1 MELWY
6 RQPARVWEEALPCGN
21 GRLGCMVFGHPA
33 EERVQL
39 NEESV
44 WSGPPMDRLNPDSKA
59 ALPEVRRLLREG
71 QVQAAE
77 QLALEALSGTP
88 ENARAYQTLGDCFL
102 EFAGVDADK
111 VENYRR
117 ALDLDRGVQTV
128 SFVSGGTSYVRTVF
142 CSAPDNV
149 IVMQLRARGTGRLN
163 FRCRLT
169 RPAGLDKVGRTAD
182 TIWMEGSTGNGAVTY
197 CAMLTAAECDGRV
210 GVSGEFLT
218 VQDARTVVLYLTAAT
233 GFRTADPRAACAET
247 LAGVR
252 DKGAAAVEADHIAEY
267 RRLYDTMHLTLGDG
281 SRDALPTDER
291 LAACADGAVDP
302 GLEALYFAYG
312 RYLLLSSSRPGSLPA
327 NLQGI
332 WNEELAPPWG
342 ARFTININIEMNY
355 WPAGPCNLGPCEQ
368 PLFDLLARLDADDT
382 GRRMARE
389 MYGCRGFVAHHN
401 TDLYAD
407 AAPQD
412 QYIPASY
419 WVMGAAWACTHIW
432 RHYAYTHDRAMLE
445 RYYFILED
453 SARFFADFLETDEDG
468 YAVTN
473 PSVSPENTYI
483 LPDGTHGCMCIGPT
497 MDNQILRDLFDGF
510 LKASR
515 VLGRD
520 NDLTRQ
526 AAALRARLRPTQIGP
541 DGRLL
546 EWRRPYGEAEPGHR
560 HISHLYGLYP
570 GQEITPDTPETFAA
584 ARKTLETRL
593 SYGGGHTGWS
603 RAWIIGLWA
612 RLREGEKAHENLQV
626 LLKNSTFPNLM
637 DSHPRRDGAT
647 FQIDGNFGATAAMAE
662 MLVYS
667 DEEKAVLLPALPAAW
682 ADGHVGGLR
691 LRGNAGLA
699 MTWQGN
705 RLCRAVLTAD
715 SPLHLTLCYGD
726 KTRTLDLQAGQTLHL
741 NGDLEPVS

>member
-21 GRLGCMVFGHPA
+21 GRLGCMVFGHPT

-59 ALPEVRRLLREG
+59 ALPQVRRLLREG
-71 QVQAAE
+71 HVHQAE
-77 QLALEALSGTP
+77 QLALQALSGTP
-88 ENARAYQTLGDCFL
+88 ENARAYQTLGDWFL
-102 EFAGVDADK
+102 DFADLEEP
-111 VENYRR
+111 VEQYRR

-128 SFVSGGTSYVRTVF
+128 SFVSGGTAYTREIF

-149 IVMQLRARGTGRLN
+149 IALRLKAEGEGRLH

-169 RPAGLDKVGRTAD
+169 RPAGLDKVGRDKAA
-182 TIWMEGSTGNGAVTY
+182 IWMEGSTGNGAVTY

-210 GVSGEFLT
+210 GVTGEFLT
-218 VQDARTVVLYLTAAT
+218 VEDAATAVLYLTAAT
-233 GFRTADPRAACAET
+233 GFRTPDPRAACAGT

-252 DKGAAAVEADHIAEY
+252 EKGFGKVEADHIADY
-267 RRLYDTMHLTLGDG
+267 RKFYDTMHLYLGDG
-281 SRDALPTDER
+281 SRDAIPTDER
-291 LAACADGAVDP
+291 RQACADGACDP

-312 RYLLLSSSRPGSLPA
+312 RYLLLCSSRPGSLPA

-332 WNEELAPPWG
+332 WNEELTPPWG

-355 WPAGPCNLGPCEQ
+355 WPAGPCGLGPCEQ

-432 RHYAYTHDRAMLE
+432 RHYAYTRDRAMLE
-445 RYYFILED
+445 RYYFILKD
-453 SARFFADFLETDEDG
+453 SARFFADFLETDEEG

-483 LPDGTHGCMCIGPT
+483 LPDGIHGCMCIGPT

-515 VLGRD
+515 TLGRD

-526 AAALRARLRPTQIGP
+526 IAGLRDRLRPTQIGP

-546 EWRRPYGEAEPGHR
+546 EWRRPWDEAEPGHR

-570 GQEITPDTPETFAA
+570 GQEITPDTPDTFAA

-612 RLREGEKAHENLQV
+612 RLRDGEKAHENLQV

-647 FQIDGNFGATAAMAE
+647 FQIDGNFGTTAAMAE

-667 DEEKAVLLPALPAAW
+667 AEDKAVLLPALPAAW
-682 ADGHVGGLR
+682 ADGRVDGLR
-691 LRGNAGLA
+691 LRGNAGLS
-699 MTWQGN
+699 MTWQDGT
-705 RLCRAVLTAD
+705 LQQAVLTAD
-715 SPLHLTLCYGD
+715 SPLHLTLCCRD
-726 KTRTLDLQAGQTLHL
+726 KTRTVELAAGQTLRL
-741 NGDLEPVS
+741 NGELETL

>member
-21 GRLGCMVFGHPA
+21 GRLGCMVFGHPT

-39 NEESV
+39 NEESL

-59 ALPEVRRLLREG
+59 ALPRVRRLLREG
-71 QVQAAE
+71 RVQEAE
-77 QLALEALSGTP
+77 QLGLQALSGTP
-88 ENARAYQTLGDCFL
+88 ENARAYQTLGDWFL
-102 EFAGVDADK
+102 DFADLAAP
-111 VENYRR
+111 VEQYRR
-117 ALDLDRGVQTV
+117 ALDLDKGVQRV
-128 SFVSGGTSYVRTVF
+128 SFVSGGTTYTREIF

-149 IVMQLRARGTGRLN
+149 IALRLDARGPGRLH

-169 RPAGLDKVGRTAD
+169 RPAGLDRVGRDQAA
-182 TIWMEGSTGNGAVTY
+182 IWMEGSTGNSAVTY
-197 CAMLTAAECDGRV
+197 CAMLTAADCDGQV
-210 GVSGEFLT
+210 GVTGEFLT
-218 VQDARTVVLYLTAAT
+218 VEGATRAVLYLTAAT
-233 GFRTADPRAACAET
+233 GFRTPDPRAACAAT
-247 LAGVR
+247 LARVR
-252 DKGAAAVEADHIAEY
+252 DKGFAAVEADHLADY
-267 RRLYDTMHLTLGDG
+267 RNLYHTMHLYLGDG
-281 SRDALPTDER
+281 SRDSLPTDER
-291 LAACADGAVDP
+291 LRTCADGACDP
-302 GLEALYFAYG
+302 GLEGLYFAYG
-312 RYLLLSSSRPGSLPA
+312 RYLLLCSSRPGSLPA

-355 WPAGPCNLGPCEQ
+355 WPAGPCNLDACEQ

-432 RHYAYTHDRAMLE
+432 RHYAYTRDRAMLE

-453 SARFFADFLETDEDG
+453 SVRFFGDFLETDEEG

-520 NDLTRQ
+520 NDLTREI
-526 AAALRARLRPTQIGP
+526 AALRARLRPTRIGP

-546 EWRRPYGEAEPGHR
+546 EWRHPYGEAEPGHR

-570 GQEITPDTPETFAA
+570 GQEITPDTPQTFAA

-667 DEEKAVLLPALPAAW
+667 AEDKAVLLPALPAAW
-682 ADGHVGGLR
+682 ADGRVEGLR

-699 MTWQGN
+699 MTWQGG
-705 RLCRAVLTAD
+705 RLQQAELKAD
-715 SPLHLTLCYGD
+715 SPLQLTLCYRD
-726 KTRTLDLQAGQTLHL
+726 KTRTVKMDAGQTLRL
-741 NGDLEPVS
+741 NGALETL

>member
-21 GRLGCMVFGHPA
+21 GRLGCMVFGHPSQ
-33 EERVQL
+33 ERVQL

-59 ALPEVRRLLREG
+59 ALPQVRRLLREG
-71 QVQAAE
+71 HVNEAE
-77 QLALEALSGTP
+77 QLALQALSGTP
-88 ENARAYQTLGDCFL
+88 ENARAYQTLGDWFL
-102 EFAGVDADK
+102 DFEDLEEPVQD
-111 VENYRR
+111 YRR
-117 ALDLDRGVQTV
+117 ALDLDRGIQTV
-128 SFVSGGTSYVRTVF
+128 EFVSGGTAYTREIL

-149 IVMQLRARGTGRLN
+149 IVMRLRAQGKKRLH

-169 RPAGLDKVGRTAD
+169 RPAGLDKVGRD
-182 TIWMEGSTGNGAVTY
+182 GSTIWMEGSTGNGAVTY
-197 CAMLTAAECDGRV
+197 CAMLTAADCDGRV
-210 GVSGEFLT
+210 GVKGEFLT
-218 VQDARTVVLYLTAAT
+218 VEDAATAVLCLTAAT
-233 GFRTADPRAACAET
+233 GFRTPDPKAACAET
-247 LAGVR
+247 LAKAR
-252 DKGAAAVEADHIAEY
+252 AKGFASVEADHITDY
-267 RRLYDTMHLTLGDG
+267 RALYDTMHLHLGDG
-281 SRDALPTDER
+281 SRDGIPTDER
-291 LAACADGAVDP
+291 LAACADGACDP

-332 WNEELAPPWG
+332 WNEELTPPWG

-355 WPAGPCNLGPCEQ
+355 WPAGPCHLGPCEQ
-368 PLFDLLARLDADDT
+368 PLFDLLARLDADGT

-432 RHYAYTHDRAMLE
+432 RHYAYTRDRAMLE

-453 SARFFADFLETDEDG
+453 SVRFFADFLENDEEG

-515 VLGRD
+515 TLGRD
-520 NDLTRQ
+520 SDLTREI
-526 AAALRARLRPTQIGP
+526 AALRARLRPTRIGP

-546 EWRRPYGEAEPGHR
+546 EWRHPCGEAEPGHR

-570 GQEITPDTPETFAA
+570 GQEITPDTPDTFAA

-667 DEEKAVLLPALPAAW
+667 AEDKAVLLPALPAAW
-682 ADGHVGGLR
+682 ADGRVDGLR

-699 MTWQGN
+699 MTWRQG
-705 RLCRAVLTAD
+705 RLEQATLTAD
-715 SPLHLTLCYGD
+715 SPLHLTLCCRD
-726 KTRTLDLQAGQTLHL
+726 RTRTVDLDAGQTLRL
-741 NGDLEPVS
+741 NGALEVL

>member
-21 GRLGCMVFGHPA
+21 GRLGCMVFGHPT

-44 WSGPPMDRLNPDSKA
+44 WSGPPMDRLNPDSKT
-59 ALPEVRRLLREG
+59 ALPQVRRLLREG
-71 QVQAAE
+71 HVHQAE
-77 QLALEALSGTP
+77 QLALQALSGTP
-88 ENARAYQTLGDCFL
+88 ENARAYQTLGDWFL
-102 EFAGVDADK
+102 DFADLEEP
-111 VENYRR
+111 VEQYRH

-128 SFVSGGTSYVRTVF
+128 SFVSGGTAYTREIF

-149 IVMQLRARGTGRLN
+149 IALRLKAEGEGRLH

-169 RPAGLDKVGRTAD
+169 RPAGLDKVGRDKAA
-182 TIWMEGSTGNGAVTY
+182 IWMEGSTGNGAVTY

-210 GVSGEFLT
+210 GVTGEFLT
-218 VQDARTVVLYLTAAT
+218 VEDAATAVLYLTAAT
-233 GFRTADPRAACAET
+233 GFRTPDPRAACAGT

-252 DKGAAAVEADHIAEY
+252 KKGFGKVEADHIADY
-267 RRLYDTMHLTLGDG
+267 RKLYDTMHLYLGDG
-281 SRDALPTDER
+281 SRDAIPTDER
-291 LAACADGAVDP
+291 RQACADGAWDP

-312 RYLLLSSSRPGSLPA
+312 RYLLLCSSRPGSLPA

-332 WNEELAPPWG
+332 WNEELTPPWG

-355 WPAGPCNLGPCEQ
+355 WPAGPCGLGPCEQ

-432 RHYAYTHDRAMLE
+432 RHYAYTRDRAMLE

-453 SARFFADFLETDEDG
+453 SARFFADFLETDEEG

-515 VLGRD
+515 TLGRD

-526 AAALRARLRPTQIGP
+526 IAGLRDRLRPTQIGP

-546 EWRRPYGEAEPGHR
+546 EWRRPWDEAEPGHR

-570 GQEITPDTPETFAA
+570 GQEITPDTPDTFAA

-612 RLREGEKAHENLQV
+612 RLRDGEKAHENLQV

-667 DEEKAVLLPALPAAW
+667 AEDKAVLLPALPAAW
-682 ADGHVGGLR
+682 ADGRVDGLR
-691 LRGNAGLA
+691 LRGNAGLS
-699 MTWQGN
+699 MTWQDGT
-705 RLCRAVLTAD
+705 LQQAVLTAD
-715 SPLHLTLCYGD
+715 SPLHLTLCCRD
-726 KTRTLDLQAGQTLHL
+726 KTRTVELAAGQTLRL
-741 NGDLEPVS
+741 NGELETL

>member
-6 RQPARVWEEALPCGN
+6 SAPSACWEEALPCGN

-33 EERVQL
+33 EERIQL
-39 NEESV
+39 NEESL

-71 QVQAAE
+71 RVPEAE
-77 QLALEALSGTP
+77 QLALKALSGTP
-88 ENARAYQTLGDCFL
+88 ENARAYQTLGDLLLDF
-102 EFAGVDADK
+102 EGVKEPVQD
-111 VENYRR
+111 YRR
-117 ALDLDRGVQTV
+117 ALDLDHGVQQL
-128 SFVSGGTSYVRTVF
+128 SFTADDTTFTREIF

-149 IVMQLRARGTGRLN
+149 LVLRLQAQGKDRLR

-169 RPAGLDKVGRTAD
+169 RPAGLDKVGRANGN
-182 TIWMEGSTGNGAVTY
+182 TIWMCGSSGNGGVTY
-197 CAMLTAAECDGRV
+197 CAMLTAAHCDGTV
-210 GVSGEFLT
+210 GVVGEFLT
-218 VQDARTVVLYLTAAT
+218 VEDASDVVLLLTAAT
-233 GFRTADPRAACAET
+233 GFSTPDPRIACTQVLEKARALPFSDLRQRHLEDYRT
-247 LAGVR
+247 LY
-252 DKGAAAVEADHIAEY
+252 GATALH
-267 RRLYDTMHLTLGDG
+267 LGDG

-291 LAACADGAVDP
+291 LRAYAAGTADP

-355 WPAGPCNLGPCEQ
+355 WPAVLCGLADCEE
-368 PLFDLLARLDADDT
+368 PLFALLARLDADET
-382 GRRMARE
+382 GRRTARE

-407 AAPQD
+407 TAPQD

-432 RHYAYTHDRAMLE
+432 RHYAYTRDRAMLK

-453 SARFFADFLETDEDG
+453 SVTFFSDFLETDEDG
-468 YAVTN
+468 YAATN

-497 MDNQILRDLFDGF
+497 MDNQILRELFDGF
-510 LKASR
+510 LKASE

-520 NDLTRQ
+520 NDLVRSIRE
-526 AAALRARLRPTQIGP
+526 LRARLRPTTVGP

-546 EWRRPYGEAEPGHR
+546 EWSRPYGEAEPGHR

-570 GQEITPDTPETFAA
+570 GREISPATPDLFAA

-612 RLREGEKAHENLQV
+612 RLKEGEKAHENLRL

-637 DSHPRRDGAT
+637 DSHPRGNGAT

-662 MLVYS
+662 MLVRS
-667 DEEKAVLLPALPAAW
+667 GETTAELLPALPAAW
-682 ADGHVGGLR
+682 ADGRVEGLR
-691 LRGNAGLA
+691 LQGNAGLS
-699 MTWQGN
+699 MTWRDGT
-705 RLCRAVLTAD
+705 LKEAVITAD
-715 SPLHLTLCYGD
+715 SPLELTLRLGSH
-726 KTRTLDLQAGQTLHL
+726 TRAVQLNAGESIRL
-741 NGDLEPVS
+741 NGALETL

>member
-21 GRLGCMVFGHPA
+21 GRLGCMVFGHPT

-59 ALPEVRRLLREG
+59 ALPQVRRLLREG
-71 QVQAAE
+71 HVHQAE
-77 QLALEALSGTP
+77 QLALQALSGTP
-88 ENARAYQTLGDCFL
+88 ENARAYQTLGDWFL
-102 EFAGVDADK
+102 DFADLEEP
-111 VENYRR
+111 VEQYRR

-128 SFVSGGTSYVRTVF
+128 SFVSGGTAYTREIF

-149 IVMQLRARGTGRLN
+149 IALRLKAEGEGRLH

-169 RPAGLDKVGRTAD
+169 RPAGLDKVGRDKAA
-182 TIWMEGSTGNGAVTY
+182 IWMEGSTGNGAVTY

-210 GVSGEFLT
+210 GVTGEFLT
-218 VQDARTVVLYLTAAT
+218 VEDAATAVLYLTAAT
-233 GFRTADPRAACAET
+233 GFRTPDPRAACAGT

-252 DKGAAAVEADHIAEY
+252 EKGFGKVEADHIADY
-267 RRLYDTMHLTLGDG
+267 RKFYDTMHLHLGDG
-281 SRDALPTDER
+281 SRDAIPTDER
-291 LAACADGAVDP
+291 RQACADGACDP

-312 RYLLLSSSRPGSLPA
+312 RYLLLCSSRPGSLPA

-332 WNEELAPPWG
+332 WNEELTPPWG

-355 WPAGPCNLGPCEQ
+355 WPAGPCGLGPCEQ

-432 RHYAYTHDRAMLE
+432 RHYAYTRDRAMLE

-453 SARFFADFLETDEDG
+453 SARFFADFLETDEEG

-515 VLGRD
+515 TLGRD

-526 AAALRARLRPTQIGP
+526 IAGLRDRLRPTQIGP

-546 EWRRPYGEAEPGHR
+546 EWRRPWDEAEPGHR

-570 GQEITPDTPETFAA
+570 GQEITPDTPDTFAA

-612 RLREGEKAHENLQV
+612 RLRDGEKAHENLQV

-667 DEEKAVLLPALPAAW
+667 AEDKAVLLPALPAAW
-682 ADGHVGGLR
+682 ADGRVDGLR
-691 LRGNAGLA
+691 LRGNAGLS
-699 MTWQGN
+699 MTWQAGT
-705 RLCRAVLTAD
+705 LQQAVLTAD
-715 SPLHLTLCYGD
+715 SPLHLTLCCRD
-726 KTRTLDLQAGQTLHL
+726 KTRTVELAAGQTLRL
-741 NGDLEPVS
+741 NGELETL

>member
-21 GRLGCMVFGHPA
+21 GRLGCMVFGHPT

-59 ALPEVRRLLREG
+59 ALPQVRRLLREG
-71 QVQAAE
+71 HVHQAE
-77 QLALEALSGTP
+77 QLALQALSGTP
-88 ENARAYQTLGDCFL
+88 ENARAYQTLGDWFL
-102 EFAGVDADK
+102 DFADLEEP
-111 VENYRR
+111 VEQYRR

-128 SFVSGGTSYVRTVF
+128 SFVSGGTAYTREIF

-149 IVMQLRARGTGRLN
+149 IALRLKAEGKGRLH

-169 RPAGLDKVGRTAD
+169 RPAGLDKVGRDKAA
-182 TIWMEGSTGNGAVTY
+182 IWMEGSTGNGAVTY

-210 GVSGEFLT
+210 GVTGEFLT
-218 VQDARTVVLYLTAAT
+218 VEDAATAVLYLTAAT
-233 GFRTADPRAACAET
+233 CFRTPDPRAACAGT

-252 DKGAAAVEADHIAEY
+252 EKGFGKVEADHIADY
-267 RRLYDTMHLTLGDG
+267 RKLYDTMHLHLGDG
-281 SRDALPTDER
+281 SRDAIPTDER
-291 LAACADGAVDP
+291 RQACADGACDP

-312 RYLLLSSSRPGSLPA
+312 RYLLLCSSRPGSLPA

-332 WNEELAPPWG
+332 WNEELTPPWG

-355 WPAGPCNLGPCEQ
+355 WPAGPCGLGPCEQ

-432 RHYAYTHDRAMLE
+432 RHYAYTRDRATLE

-453 SARFFADFLETDEDG
+453 SARFFADFLETDEEG

-515 VLGRD
+515 TLGRD

-526 AAALRARLRPTQIGP
+526 IAGLRDRLRPTQIGP

-546 EWRRPYGEAEPGHR
+546 EWRRPWDEAEPGHR

-570 GQEITPDTPETFAA
+570 GQEITPDTPDTFAA

-612 RLREGEKAHENLQV
+612 RLRDGEKAHENLQV

-667 DEEKAVLLPALPAAW
+667 AEDKAVLLPALPAAW
-682 ADGHVGGLR
+682 ADGRVDGLR
-691 LRGNAGLA
+691 LRGNAGLS
-699 MTWQGN
+699 MTWQDGT
-705 RLCRAVLTAD
+705 LQQAVLTAD
-715 SPLHLTLCYGD
+715 SPLYLTLCYRD
-726 KTRTLDLQAGQTLHL
+726 RTRTVELAAGQTLRL
-741 NGDLEPVS
+741 NGELETL

>member
-21 GRLGCMVFGHPA
+21 GRLGCMVFGHPT

-39 NEESV
+39 NEESL

-59 ALPEVRRLLREG
+59 ALPRVRRLLREG
-71 QVQAAE
+71 RVQEAE
-77 QLALEALSGTP
+77 QLALQALSGTP
-88 ENARAYQTLGDCFL
+88 ENARAYQTLGDWFL
-102 EFAGVDADK
+102 DFADLAAP
-111 VENYRR
+111 VEQYRR
-117 ALDLDRGVQTV
+117 ALDLDKGVQRV
-128 SFVSGGTSYVRTVF
+128 SFVSGGTTYTREIF

-149 IVMQLRARGTGRLN
+149 IALRLDARGPGRLH

-169 RPAGLDKVGRTAD
+169 RPAGLDRVGRDQAA
-182 TIWMEGSTGNGAVTY
+182 IWMEGSTGNSAVTY
-197 CAMLTAAECDGRV
+197 CAMLTAADCDGQV
-210 GVSGEFLT
+210 GVTGEFLT
-218 VQDARTVVLYLTAAT
+218 VEGATRAVLYLTAAT
-233 GFRTADPRAACAET
+233 GFRTPDPRAACAAT
-247 LAGVR
+247 LARVR
-252 DKGAAAVEADHIAEY
+252 DKGFAAVEADHLADY
-267 RRLYDTMHLTLGDG
+267 RNLYHTMHLHLGDG
-281 SRDALPTDER
+281 SRDSLPTDER
-291 LAACADGAVDP
+291 LRACADGACDP
-302 GLEALYFAYG
+302 GLEGLYFAYG
-312 RYLLLSSSRPGSLPA
+312 RYLLLCSSRPGSLPA

-355 WPAGPCNLGPCEQ
+355 WPAGPCSLDACEQ

-419 WVMGAAWACTHIW
+419 WVTGAAWACTHIW
-432 RHYAYTHDRAMLE
+432 RHYAYTRDRAMLE

-453 SARFFADFLETDEDG
+453 SARFFADFLETDEEG

-520 NDLTRQ
+520 NDLTREI
-526 AAALRARLRPTQIGP
+526 AALRARLRPTRIGP

-546 EWRRPYGEAEPGHR
+546 EWRHPYGEAEPGHR

-570 GQEITPDTPETFAA
+570 GQEITPDTPQTFAA

-667 DEEKAVLLPALPAAW
+667 AEDKAVLLPALPAAW
-682 ADGHVGGLR
+682 ADGRVEGLR

-699 MTWQGN
+699 MTWQGG
-705 RLCRAVLTAD
+705 RLQQAELKAD
-715 SPLHLTLCYGD
+715 SPLQLTLCHRD
-726 KTRTLDLQAGQTLHL
+726 KTRTVKMDAGQTLRL
-741 NGDLEPVS
+741 NGALETL